1 MPNITA
7 PALTF
12 PAKSF
17 PAQQAG
23 APSGVIGDLI
33 FSEVMGRYATLAK
46 AQKLFY
52 ASVSVTA
59 PVIYSTAAQLGPMI
73 WNRPGSG
80 LDAHILAVL
89 VSQPSTAYTVAGSI
103 GWGANLQP
111 TAPTTPTA
119 ITPTNC
125 YAGGPASGMGAVNS
139 VGTVLVLPVPTF
151 LPLIAVNTGAISV
164 TAIATSWMDV
174 GGSVIV
180 GPGTVGYVCGSATLS
195 TGVAII
201 GLVWAELPA

>member
-1 MPNITA
+1 MPNITG

-23 APSGVIGDLI
+23 APTGVMGDLVLT
-33 FSEVMGRYATLAK
+33 ELMGRYATLAK
-46 AQKLFY
+46 SQKLFF
-52 ASVSVTA
+52 ASASITA

-80 LDAHILAVL
+80 LDAHILAIL
-89 VSQPSTAYTVAGSI
+89 LSQPSTAYTVAGSL
-103 GWGANLQP
+103 GWASNVQA
-111 TAPTTPTA
+111 TAPTSPTA
-119 ITPTNC
+119 IVATNC
-125 YAGGPASGMGAVNS
+125 YAGGGASQMGAVNS
-139 VGTVLVLPVPTF
+139 AGTVIVLPVPTF

-164 TAIATSWMDV
+164 TAVGTTWADV
-174 GGSVIV
+174 GGSLIV
-180 GPGTVGYVCGSATLS
+180 SPGTVGYVCSSATLS

-201 GLVWAELPA
+201 GLLWAEGPA

>member
-23 APSGVIGDLI
+23 APSGVVGDML
-33 FSEVMGRYATLAK
+33 FTEVMGRYATLAK

-52 ASVSVTA
+52 ASAQITS
-59 PVIYSTAAQLGPMI
+59 PVIYSTAIQAGPMI
-73 WNRPGSG
+73 WNRPASG
-80 LDAHILAVL
+80 LDAHILAIV
-89 VSQPSTAYTVAGSI
+89 VSQPSTAYGVAGSI
-103 GWGANLQP
+103 GWAANLQP
-111 TAPTTPTA
+111 TAPTSPTLLA
-119 ITPTNC
+119 SVNC
-125 YAGGPASGMGAVNS
+125 YAGGPASGMGAINT
-139 VGTVLVLPVPTF
+139 VGTVIILPVPTF
-151 LPLIAVNTGAISV
+151 LPLIAASTAAISV
-164 TAIATSWMDV
+164 NILSTNWFDV

-195 TGVAII
+195 SGVAYI
-201 GLVWAELPA
+201 GIVWAELPA